1 MTNNNELRKRLE
13 DIRNEYVSALCG
25 IEDKPEGWLPHIV
38 YVEEEGND
46 YPVYTRYTL
55 MDIKCGGTTIM
66 ADTNGDVTDLIHLS
80 EVCVDWLETLL
91 TRYDELCSEQG
102 IK

>member
-25 IEDKPEGWLPHIV
+25 IKEKPEGWLPHIV
-38 YVEEEGND
+38 YVEEEGD
-46 YPVYTRYTL
+46 YYPVYTRYTL
-55 MDIKCGGTTIM
+55 MDIKRDGATIM
-66 ADTNGDVTDLIHLS
+66 ADDNGYPHDEIHLS

-91 TRYDELCSEQG
+91 ARYDELCAEQG
-102 IK
+102 IE